1 MNEQQSP
8 KAKQNIVRFPSSRR
22 ERQRLLRENK
32 DPRVRITVLL
42 RTVCG
47 WLLVVCTF
55 LFLLT
60 NYRMLTPTSIRS
72 MVEYAVAGLQ
82 QHEGDITTI
91 NYENGTFSDA
101 ALFEAGLAG
110 RPDSAARRQALK
122 KTLGLPERLSSKGL
136 LQALNALFTREEF
149 LSGQLWKEDGTTWDR
164 PKKP

>member
-82 QHEGDITTI
+82 QHEATLRPSTTKTARFPTLHCSRRGLPMRTTI
-91 NYENGTFSDA
+91 RCSSHVRA
-101 ALFEAGLAG
+101 A
-110 RPDSAARRQALK
+110 
-122 KTLGLPERLSSKGL
+122 
-136 LQALNALFTREEF
+136 
-149 LSGQLWKEDGTTWDR
+149 
-164 PKKP
+164 